1 MGIDEL
7 ERRIGVSTLFM
18 PAPRSQGVET
28 FLEAVGR
35 AYDAGWRCI
44 EVVPGMCQGHTG
56 YPRTRWSVGID
67 LDEITAAE
75 RTRIVDSLS
84 RFPLRDV
91 HSMNLDVNIASR
103 NHGIRRESV
112 RQFVQCADLARDIGA
127 GVVTFHIGCPTPG
140 DAIGDEDFVIE
151 KDVEFGKQMAD
162 FCEKHDLSAGYEN
175 LGGFPTVQQMAEIIE
190 KVASPR
196 FGLHLDVGHA
206 WLVGPTDP
214 LDWVARIGE
223 HIVNVHVHGT
233 YHRPD
238 RGFENHQSL
247 ALDDCTDIG
256 ALTRSLDAK
265 GYAGP
270 LILEILSKDIDTYLD
285 LARESRDI
293 LLNAARVS

>member
-1 MGIDEL
+1 MTPDAL

-18 PAPRSQGVET
+18 PAGKGTT
-28 FLEAVGR
+28 FFEAVDR
-35 AYDAGWRCI
+35 AHDAGWQCI
-44 EVVPGMCQGHTG
+44 EVVPGTCQGHTG

-67 LDEITAAE
+67 LDGITPAE
-75 RTRIVDSLS
+75 RARIVDGLS

-91 HSMNLDVNIASR
+91 HSMSLDVNIASR
-103 NHGIRRESV
+103 NRGIRGESV
-112 RQFVQCADLARDIGA
+112 RQFMQCAELARDIGA
-127 GVVTFHIGCPTPG
+127 GVVTFHIGCPAPG

-151 KDVEFGKQMAD
+151 KDADFGKQMAE
-162 FCEKHDLSAGYEN
+162 FCEKHDLLAGYEN
-175 LGGFPTVQQMAEIIE
+175 LGGFPTIEQMAEIID

-214 LDWVARIGE
+214 LEWVDKLGE
-223 HIVNVHVHGT
+223 HIVNVHMHGT

-247 ALDDCTDIG
+247 VLDDCTDISG
-256 ALTRSLDAK
+256 LMRRLGAK

-270 LILEILSKDIDTYLD
+270 FIFEILSKDIDAYLD
-285 LARESRDI
+285 MARQSRDI
-293 LLNAARVS
+293 LLEAARVP